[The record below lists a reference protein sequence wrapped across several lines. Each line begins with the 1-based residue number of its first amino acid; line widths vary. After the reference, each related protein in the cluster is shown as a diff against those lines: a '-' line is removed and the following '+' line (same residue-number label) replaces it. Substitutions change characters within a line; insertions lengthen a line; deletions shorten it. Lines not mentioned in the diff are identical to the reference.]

1 MIYLWLKAF
10 HIAAVLT
17 WIAGLLITSFVLS
30 VPAVPGSRLLIAAQ
44 RWDRTVTSPAMLLVW
59 TLGLTIASR
68 GGWFGHRWLW
78 TKIAIVVFLSALH
91 GIQAGTVRRMIA
103 NPQVVS
109 PPAPLRYAGISTLAA
124 ALIIAVL
131 VVTKPF

>member
-1 MIYLWLKAF
+1 VIYLWLKAF

-17 WIAGLLITSFVLS
+17 WIAGLLITAFVLS
-30 VPAVPGSRLLIAAQ
+30 VPVPGSRLLIAAQ

-68 GGWFGHRWLW
+68 GGWFGYRWLW
-78 TKIAIVVFLSALH
+78 TKIAIVVFLSGLH
-91 GIQAGTVRRMIA
+91 GIQAGTLRRMIA
-103 NPQVVS
+103 NPEAVL
-109 PPAPLRYAGISTLAA
+109 PPAPLRYSGICTLAA